1 MKAGSKRSV
10 SFIFLTLFF
19 GVIIGTI
26 LSMLLGAILPG
37 GVVREFFLTT
47 TSIGWGITPNN
58 WTDMFIFRFKTGLF
72 LDISVTSILGLGVA
86 WYFLRYF
93 K

>member
-1 MKAGSKRSV
+1 
-10 SFIFLTLFF
+10 
-19 GVIIGTI
+19 
-26 LSMLLGAILPG
+26 
-37 GVVREFFLTT
+37 VVREFFLTT

>member
-1 MKAGSKRSV
+1 
-10 SFIFLTLFF
+10 
-19 GVIIGTI
+19 
-26 LSMLLGAILPG
+26 
-37 GVVREFFLTT
+37 
-47 TSIGWGITPNN
+47 
-58 WTDMFIFRFKTGLF
+58 MFIFRFKTGLF